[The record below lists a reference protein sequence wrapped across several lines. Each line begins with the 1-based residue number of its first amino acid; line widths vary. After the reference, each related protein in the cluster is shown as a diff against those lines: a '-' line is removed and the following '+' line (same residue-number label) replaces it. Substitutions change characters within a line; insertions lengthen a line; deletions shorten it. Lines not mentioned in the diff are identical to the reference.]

1 VFQNLDQ
8 SASEKY
14 KELSIFLGCE
24 LFLHHDNEDVQLL
37 VACCLADIFRI
48 NAPDS
53 PFQDPTNL
61 KNIFIFLANQ
71 LKGLKENSST
81 SFKRYFYLLEVY
93 LFKTLIFIYICFLC

>member
-81 SFKRYFYLLEVY
+81 SFKRYFYLLEVFISNFNLY
-93 LFKTLIFIYICFLC
+93 LYMFFC

>member
-1 VFQNLDQ
+1 MFQNLDQ

-81 SFKRYFYLLEVY
+81 SFKRYFYLLEVFISNFNFY
-93 LFKTLIFIYICFLC
+93 LYMFFC